1 MVHIVSLFQIVLP
14 QLQPLTDQQ
23 LLDFYNLRQSS
34 QQAEDAL
41 SQGMDK
47 LQQTL
52 ALSIAADQMSGESFG
67 CQMASAL
74 EKLEALESFVSQV
87 MHQIPIMVFAISL
100 ISVGDLMKLHIQ
112 H

>member
-1 MVHIVSLFQIVLP
+1 MLLIVSFIQIVLP

-23 LLDFYNLRQSS
+23 LLDFCNLRLSS

-67 CQMASAL
+67 SQMASAL
-74 EKLEALESFVSQV
+74 EKLEALENFVSQV
-87 MHQIPIMVFAISL
+87 IHQIPIIIFYN
-100 ISVGDLMKLHIQ
+100 
-112 H
+112 